1 MWLKDIIKE
10 RLKQYDCITEEQMKE
25 LLDKIEK

>member
-10 RLKQYDCITEEQMKE
+10 RVKQYECITEEQMQE
-25 LLDKIEK
+25 ILDRLE